1 VRIAIAWARSLS
13 LSLEIAS
20 GETVHLRCA
29 PNTAQPILAGIT
41 FGRGKYVRLWRPEAS
56 DEADRVEESLPVPR
70 LRFLTLAL
78 LLAALGIAVANGRV
92 VEAALIGLLALAQ
105 VALIGAQ
112 AIARRRA
119 RRAPPPRA

>member
-1 VRIAIAWARSLS
+1 VRIAIDWARSPA
-13 LSLEIAS
+13 LSLEVAP

-29 PNTAQPILAGIT
+29 ANTAQPILAGIT
-41 FGRGKYVRLWRPEAS
+41 FGRGKYVRLWRAEAS
-56 DEADRVEESLPVPR
+56 DEAAGVVESLPVPR
-70 LRFLTLAL
+70 LRVSAVAL

-105 VALIGAQ
+105 AALIGAW

-119 RRAPPPRA
+119 RRARPPRA